1 MESGFKVDINLVTP
15 HLGAND
21 PQAYIPKGVIIVAST
36 VFVVTLKDYSL
47 KYKYI
52 KKNAGPWILFP
63 SKWNC
68 QEALEA
74 WGIKDVLQIELD
86 NVC

>member
-52 KKNAGPWILFP
+52 KKKCWSLNSVSI
-63 SKWNC
+63 
-68 QEALEA
+68 Q
-74 WGIKDVLQIELD
+74 VELPGSTGGLGH
-86 NVC
+86 